1 MFFAGG
7 SVFPMFFCRF
17 RTVSL
22 TFRYSKCLRPGQS
35 QMLLVYIINSKGTVR
50 PLFPRINV
58 IALVVSL
65 RFLLQTSAR
74 NQQEPHVFGY
84 PFMIQA
90 PILMGL
96 DTCVQGR

>member
-35 QMLLVYIINSKGTVR
+35 QMLLVYIINSKG
-50 PLFPRINV
+50 INV

-84 PFMIQA
+84 PFMIQP